1 MKVSVIIPS
10 LNPDEKLVTV
20 VDSLIRKGFGDIV
33 LVNDGSDESHMWPF
47 EKVGA
52 YKECTILTHD
62 VNRGKGRALK
72 TALDRKSV
80 V

>member
-1 MKVSVIIPS
+1 M
-10 LNPDEKLVTV
+10 
-20 VDSLIRKGFGDIV
+20 
-33 LVNDGSDESHMWPF
+33 VNDGSDESHMWPF

-72 TALDRKSV
+72 QHLNTVSATEKITMA
-80 V
+80 

>member
-33 LVNDGSDESHMWPF
+33 LVNDGSDESHLRRLGLIKNVRFLRTM
-47 EKVGA
+47 
-52 YKECTILTHD
+52 LTEA
-62 VNRGKGRALK
+62 REEP
-72 TALDRKSV
+72 
-80 V
+80 